1 MEADMPN
8 THKAD
13 ENRTT
18 SGLANLGQKEAKSEK
33 STKEKMEHMGD
44 EGRRAPEQRGKQSK
58 KK

>member
-1 MEADMPN
+1 MPN

-13 ENRTT
+13 EKRTT
-18 SGLANLGQKEAKSEK
+18 SGSANLGQNEAKSEK

-44 EGRRAPEQRGKQSK
+44 EGRHAPEQRGKQSK